1 MAFSCKIVL
10 GWRAKDD
17 KTKMVYVQAIIDRLR
32 ALVPLDFYLRPD
44 QFDQKRQLVKNHS
57 AAKDLNDEIA
67 NALAKA
73 HTIASKFRKE
83 ERLLTPDEFKHEYK
97 DPSEKM
103 DLIKFCRKELA
114 LKSISENTRKRHTTV
129 LNKLDEYR
137 RLNKKKFG
145 SFLAFQHLTPEFI
158 QLYKNHLLEDKT
170 DPSLTNLK
178 GNKITTVNKELSI
191 IKEYL
196 NIAEKKSIK
205 FKDPFDVTKIKH
217 FKSNRLGLTQL
228 EVDRLEAYYSSSD
241 CTSSHHRLLQYFL
254 FSCYMGLR
262 ISDIRRIT
270 WNDIH
275 DGVIVKQLEKGK
287 DNNPKTTV
295 IPISKPAKKFLPA
308 EGNTRQKIFKPFTE
322 QYSNRMLKE
331 IIKLEAVKI
340 KKDISYHTSRHTY
353 GSLFAQG
360 GNIVALQKLMGHGS
374 MSTTM
379 GYVHTSP
386 EDLIKAVKDRF
397 GE

>member
-10 GWRAKDD
+10 GWRAKED
-17 KTKMVYVQAIIDRLR
+17 KSKMVYVQAIINRLR
-32 ALVPLDFYLRPD
+32 ALVPLEFYLRGD
-44 QFDQKRQLVKNHS
+44 QFDQKRQLVKNHPAS
-57 AAKDLNDEIA
+57 KDLNDELAI
-67 NALAKA
+67 ALAKA

-83 ERLLTPDEFKHEYK
+83 ERLLTPDEFKREYK

-103 DLIKFCRKELA
+103 DVIKFCTNEIG
-114 LKSISENTRKRHTTV
+114 LKSLAENTRKRHTTV
-129 LNKLDEYR
+129 FNKLGEYR
-137 RLNKKKFG
+137 RLNKKKYG

-158 QLYKNHLLEDKT
+158 QLYKNYLLED
-170 DPSLTNLK
+170 
-178 GNKITTVNKELSI
+178 NKITTVNKELSI

-196 NIAEKKSIK
+196 TIAAKKDIK

-217 FKSNRLGLTQL
+217 FQSSKIGLTQK
-228 EVDRLEAYYSSSD
+228 EVDRLEGYYFSED
-241 CTSSHHRLLQYFL
+241 CNSSHKRLLQYFL
-254 FSCYMGLR
+254 FSCYMGVR
-262 ISDIRRIT
+262 ISDIRSLT

-287 DNNPKTTV
+287 DNNPKMTV
-295 IPISKPAKKFLPA
+295 IPISKPAKKFLPS
-308 EGNTRQKIFKPFTE
+308 EGTGRHKIFKPFTE

-331 IIKLEAVKI
+331 IIKLDAVKI
-340 KKDISYHTSRHTY
+340 KKDISFHTSRHTY

-379 GYVHTSP
+379 GYVHTNP